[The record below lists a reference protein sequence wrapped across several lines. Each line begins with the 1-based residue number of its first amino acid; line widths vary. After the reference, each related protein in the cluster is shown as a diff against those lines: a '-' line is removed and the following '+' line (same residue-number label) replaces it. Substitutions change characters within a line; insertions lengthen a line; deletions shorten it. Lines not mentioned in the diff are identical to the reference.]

1 MIMVS
6 YFVVMLSK
14 LKPSS
19 GKLLISEPFLNDPNF
34 KRSVILMTEHNDEG
48 TLGFI
53 LNQPSLLLLK
63 DLVPDFGQAEFPVFI
78 GGPVEIDT
86 IHLVHRFYDKLNSG
100 EKIANGIYWGGNFE
114 TLKILINSNS
124 ISQDEV
130 KFFLGY
136 SGWSIGQLEQE
147 INENTWIVS
156 DQFHQDIVFSQ
167 NEEQLWR
174 DVIINLGPK
183 YAHVSNFPSDPSLN

>member
-1 MIMVS
+1 
-6 YFVVMLSK
+6 MLST
-14 LKPSS
+14 LKPSA

-34 KRSVILMTEHNDEG
+34 KRSVILMADHNEEG

-63 DLVPDFGQAEFPVFI
+63 DLVPDLWQADFPLFI
-78 GGPVEIDT
+78 GGPVEVDT
-86 IHLVHRFYDKLNSG
+86 IHFIHRCYDKLNSG
-100 EKIANGIYWGGNFE
+100 EEIANGIYWGGNFE
-114 TLKILINSNS
+114 TLKILVNNNSLNH
-124 ISQDEV
+124 DEV

-136 SGWSIGQLEQE
+136 SGWSIGQLEEE
-147 INENTWIVS
+147 IKENTWIVS
-156 DQFHQDIVFSQ
+156 DQFDQDIVFSQ